1 MSKIKDDDIRINCPD
16 KATCYEHLHN
26 LEAIKA
32 YRKECKL
39 SKKYFACLQE
49 IREELEEDIT
59 CESREC
65 GCDDYGEC
73 LNCLKDI
80 ILTKIKEVIGAE

>member
-1 MSKIKDDDIRINCPD
+1 MSKIKDSDIRMNCPD

-26 LEAIKA
+26 LEVLKA

-49 IREELEEDIT
+49 IKEIAEYSIMHNDNLNSNYQLILQLITKAEEEW
-59 CESREC
+59 
-65 GCDDYGEC
+65 
-73 LNCLKDI
+73 KF
-80 ILTKIKEVIGAE
+80 